1 MVEENLA
8 QRRGEAEKA
17 KAIVN
22 AEVEAFSAWVR
33 SLALQPT
40 IVDLVR
46 RGEDIMREELA
57 LTFKRLG
64 PVDDS
69 TRKALEVMADSL
81 VRRFNHAPLTFLRN
95 GFHEGEGSGHAMQTI
110 DTIRRVFQLDDG
122 GRRHEH

>member
-1 MVEENLA
+1 M
-8 QRRGEAEKA
+8 
-17 KAIVN
+17 
-22 AEVEAFSAWVR
+22 R

-64 PVDDS
+64 TVDDS

-81 VRRFNHAPLTFLRN
+81 VRRFNHAPLTFLRS
-95 GFHEGEGSGHAMQTI
+95 GFH
-110 DTIRRVFQLDDG
+110 
-122 GRRHEH
+122 